1 MTASIDHIPTIT
13 ERFPVEAAY
22 WRDNCER
29 LADEYPD
36 KWLIINGEQVTGV
49 FDTGDDFA
57 EVEVRDP
64 EAVEGL
70 LCFTCKEPVV
80 VPYIQAVDRA

>member
-1 MTASIDHIPTIT
+1 MATTMDYTQPIA

-22 WRDNCER
+22 WRTNCER

-36 KWLIINGEQVTGV
+36 KWLIISGEKVTGV

-57 EVEVRDP
+57 EAEAKDP
-64 EAVEGL
+64 DAVAGL
-70 LCFTCKEPVV
+70 LCFTYREPVV
-80 VPYIQAVDRA
+80 VPYIQAVERA